1 MNETSELLIF
11 MHDNAKMGLTST
23 KKLLNLIKNK
33 ENKIKFTLEEQLQ
46 KYETFYKKIKN
57 LLKKE
62 KINIKHSSLLK
73 EITASTA
80 MTHEVK
86 KDNSD
91 SKIADILIRGFSMG
105 NINME
110 VKIKDF
116 KKEANKDTLKLANE
130 ILEFGE
136 NQVKLLKSYL

>member
-1 MNETSELLIF
+1 MNETNELLILI
-11 MHDNAKMGLTST
+11 HDNTKMGLTST
-23 KKLLNLIKNK
+23 KKLLTLIKNK
-33 ENKIKFTLEEQLQ
+33 ENKIKFRLEEQLQ
-46 KYETFYKKIKN
+46 RYEAFYKKVKS

-62 KINIKHSSLLK
+62 KLNVKHSSLLK
-73 EITASTA
+73 DLTASTA
-80 MTHEVK
+80 MSHEVK

-110 VKIKDF
+110 VKIKDY
-116 KKEANKDTLKLANE
+116 KKEANKDVLKLAND

-136 NQVKLLKSYL
+136 NQVKLLKNYL

>member
-62 KINIKHSSLLK
+62 KINITFFVLYYS
-73 EITASTA
+73 IPA
-80 MTHEVK
+80 
-86 KDNSD
+86 
-91 SKIADILIRGFSMG
+91 KISGDFFYSILF
-105 NINME
+105 
-110 VKIKDF
+110 VQYK
-116 KKEANKDTLKLANE
+116 
-130 ILEFGE
+130 
-136 NQVKLLKSYL
+136 

>member
-1 MNETSELLIF
+1 M
-11 MHDNAKMGLTST
+11 T

-80 MTHEVK
+80 MAHEVK

>member
-1 MNETSELLIF
+1 MNETNELLII
-11 MHDNAKMGLTST
+11 MHDNTKMGITST
-23 KKLLNLIKNK
+23 KKLLTLIKNK

-46 KYETFYKKIKN
+46 KYEKFYKKVKSI
-57 LLKKE
+57 LKKE
-62 KINIKHSSLLK
+62 KINIKHTSILK
-73 EITASTA
+73 NITAETA

-91 SKIADILIRGFSMG
+91 TKIADILIRGFTMG

-110 VKIKDF
+110 VKIKDY
-116 KKEANKDTLKLANE
+116 KKEASKEVIKLANE

-136 NQVKLLKSYL
+136 NQIKLLKAYL

>member
-1 MNETSELLIF
+1 MNETNELLILI
-11 MHDNAKMGLTST
+11 HDNTKMGLTST
-23 KKLLNLIKNK
+23 KKLLTLIKNK
-33 ENKIKFTLEEQLQ
+33 ENKIKFILEEQLQ
-46 KYETFYKKIKN
+46 RYEAFYKKVKS

-62 KINIKHSSLLK
+62 KLNVKHSSLLK
-73 EITASTA
+73 DLTASTA
-80 MTHEVK
+80 MSHEVK

-110 VKIKDF
+110 VKIKDY
-116 KKEANKDTLKLANE
+116 KKEANKDVLKLAND

-136 NQVKLLKSYL
+136 NQVKLLKNYL

>member
-1 MNETSELLIF
+1 MNETNELLILI
-11 MHDNAKMGLTST
+11 HDNTKMGVTST
-23 KKLLNLIKNK
+23 KKLLNLIKDK
-33 ENKIKFTLEEQLQ
+33 ENKIKFVLEEQLQ
-46 KYETFYKKIKN
+46 KYESFYKKVKN

-62 KINIKHSSLLK
+62 KIDIKHSSLLK
-73 EITASTA
+73 DLTATTA

-110 VKIKDF
+110 VKIKDY
-116 KKEANKDTLKLANE
+116 KKEASKDVLKLASE

-136 NQVKLLKSYL
+136 NQVTLLKNYL